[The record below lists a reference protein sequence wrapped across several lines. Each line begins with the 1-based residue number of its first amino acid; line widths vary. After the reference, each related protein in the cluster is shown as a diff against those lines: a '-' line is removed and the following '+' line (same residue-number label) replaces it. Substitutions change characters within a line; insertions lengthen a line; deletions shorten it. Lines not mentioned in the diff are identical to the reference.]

1 MTELGNEELSKRVIG
16 AAIAVHTALGP
27 GFIESVYENA
37 MAVELAARGIA
48 FEQQKVIAIQHR
60 GVGVGEHRLDLL
72 VEGALLVEL
81 KAVSALEDIFFA
93 IGRSQMKAMGI
104 RDGLILNFAKTVSAI
119 AGKTAAI
126 FGQKPI
132 DASSLETLEEALYT
146 ADFGVETTEEILA
159 EIKAAYK
166 KDKTLHG
173 QEAAKIG
180 AAVLKRVLAGAAG
193 TLEVTPPTG
202 NPVVI
207 AMIGVNGSGK
217 TTTSAKLAW
226 KLKEDGRTVVLAAC
240 DTFRAAAVEQL
251 KSWATRLNLEIVSS
265 PTGADSAAVA
275 FDAWQAAKSRGRN
288 FLIVDTAG
296 RLHTKSN
303 LMEEL
308 AKIRRVLQKN
318 DPTAPQH
325 RWLVVDGSLG
335 SNSIEQAKVFH
346 RSFGLTGLVV
356 TKLDGTSRGGA
367 LVGIYRQLKIPIY
380 FLGLGEQPEDL
391 QPFSVENYANAVFGL
406 ES

>member
-1 MTELGNEELSKRVIG
+1 MFGLFKKFKD
-16 AAIAVHTALGP
+16 
-27 GFIESVYENA
+27 GFS
-37 MAVELAARGIA
+37 
-48 FEQQKVIAIQHR
+48 
-60 GVGVGEHRLDLL
+60 
-72 VEGALLVEL
+72 
-81 KAVSALEDIFFA
+81 
-93 IGRSQMKAMGI
+93 
-104 RDGLILNFAKTVSAI
+104 KTVSAI
-119 AGKTAAI
+119 ASKTAAI

-146 ADFGVETTEEILA
+146 ADFGVETTEEILT

-166 KDKTLHG
+166 KDKALHG
-173 QEAAKIG
+173 QEAAAIG
-180 AAVLKRVLAGAAG
+180 AAVLKRVLAGSEGSLDFAPGSEAAAG
-193 TLEVTPPTG
+193 KKPI
-202 NPVVI
+202 VI

-217 TTTSAKLAW
+217 TTTSAKLGW
-226 KLKEDGRTVVLAAC
+226 RLKQDGRSIVLAAC

-251 KSWATRLNLEIVSS
+251 KTWATRLDLEIVASH
-265 PTGADSAAVA
+265 TGADSAAVA
-275 FDAWQAAKSRGRN
+275 FDAWQAASSRGRD

-346 RSFGLTGLVV
+346 QSFGLTGLVV

-367 LVGIYRQLKIPIY
+367 IVGIYRQLKIPIY

-391 QPFSVENYANAVFGL
+391 QPFSIDNYVNAVFGI
-406 ES
+406 EK